1 MRAAVL
7 RSLGVNA
14 ALAALSA
21 LTLFPLFWM
30 ASVSLMA
37 PGEASRFPPP
47 LLPAAPTLAHYR
59 ELLGA
64 DGILRQAFNT
74 LGLALAATAL
84 SLTFNVAAG
93 YAFAKLRFPGRD
105 RLFRALLGALVIPAQ
120 VTMMP
125 LFLMLKSMGLVN
137 TYTGALLPWIAGVF
151 GIFLVRQ
158 YAMSVPDELLEA
170 ARIDGASELRIL
182 VEVVL
187 PVIRPILVTLAAL
200 TFLASWNDF
209 MWPLIVLSD
218 RDLQTLP
225 LALAALSREHVQDTE
240 LMMAGSVLT
249 VAPVLAIFL
258 VLQRH
263 YMQGLLA
270 GSVKQ

>member
-1 MRAAVL
+1 MKPDALRAAA
-7 RSLGVNA
+7 VNT
-14 ALAALSA
+14 ALVVVTT

-37 PGEASRFPPP
+37 PGEASHFPPP
-47 LLPAAPTLAHYR
+47 LLPASPTLANYR

-64 DGILRQAFNT
+64 EGILRQGFNS
-74 LGLALAATAL
+74 LWLALAATAM
-84 SLTFNVAAG
+84 SVTFNVAAG
-93 YAFAKLRFPGRD
+93 YAFAKLRFPGREQ
-105 RLFRALLGALVIPAQ
+105 LFRTLLGALVIPAQ

-137 TYTGALLPWIAGVF
+137 TYTGALVPWITGVF

-158 YAMSVPDELLEA
+158 YAQSVPDELIEA

-182 VEVVL
+182 LQVVL
-187 PVIRPILVTLAAL
+187 PVIRPILATLAVL

-218 RDLQTLP
+218 RDMQTLP
-225 LALAALSREHVQDTE
+225 LALASLSREHVQDAE

-249 VAPVLAIFL
+249 VAPVLAVFL

-270 GSVKQ
+270 GGVKQ

>member
-1 MRAAVL
+1 MKPDIVRTAAVNTGL
-7 RSLGVNA
+7 VVLTV
-14 ALAALSA
+14 

-47 LLPAAPTLAHYR
+47 ILPASPTLENYR

-64 DGILRQAFNT
+64 EGIVRQAFNSFW
-74 LGLALAATAL
+74 LALAATAL
-84 SLTFNVAAG
+84 SVTFNVAAG
-93 YAFAKLRFPGRD
+93 YSFAKLRFPGRE
-105 RLFRALLGALVIPAQ
+105 RLFRTLLGALVIPAQ

-137 TYTGALLPWIAGVF
+137 TYTGALVPWIAGVF

-158 YAMSVPDELLEA
+158 YVQSVPDELIEA
-170 ARIDGASELRIL
+170 ARIDGAGELRIL
-182 VEVVL
+182 LEVVL
-187 PVIRPILVTLAAL
+187 PVIRPILVTLAVL

-218 RDLQTLP
+218 RDMQTLP
-225 LALAALSREHVQDTE
+225 LALASLSREHVQDAE

-249 VAPVLAIFL
+249 VTPVLAIFL

-263 YMQGLLA
+263 YMQGLIA

>member
-1 MRAAVL
+1 MKPNALRAAAVNTALVVL
-7 RSLGVNA
+7 TT
-14 ALAALSA
+14 

-47 LLPAAPTLAHYR
+47 LLPASPTLENYR

-64 DGILRQAFNT
+64 EGIVRQAFNS
-74 LGLALAATAL
+74 LWLALAATAM
-84 SLTFNVAAG
+84 SVTFNVAAG
-93 YAFAKLRFPGRD
+93 YAFAKLRFPGRE
-105 RLFRALLGALVIPAQ
+105 RLFRTLLGALVIPAQ

-137 TYTGALLPWIAGVF
+137 TYTGALVPWITGVF

-158 YAMSVPDELLEA
+158 YAQSVPDELIEA

-182 VEVVL
+182 LQVVL
-187 PVIRPILVTLAAL
+187 PVIRPILATLAVL

-218 RDLQTLP
+218 RDMQTLP
-225 LALAALSREHVQDTE
+225 LALASLSREHVQDAE

-249 VAPVLAIFL
+249 VAPVLAVFL